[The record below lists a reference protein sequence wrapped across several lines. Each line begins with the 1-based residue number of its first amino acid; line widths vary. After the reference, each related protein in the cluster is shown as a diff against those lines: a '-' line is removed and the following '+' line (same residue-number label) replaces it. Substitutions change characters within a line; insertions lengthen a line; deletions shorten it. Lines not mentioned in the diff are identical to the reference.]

1 MAEKISVKANIRKI
15 LLQRLAQRRIHI
27 NKIIIFGS
35 YAKRRQREESDI
47 DLIIV
52 SRDFRD
58 KDIFE
63 RASLTTGIGRELVR
77 RTGKPFDIM
86 FYSDRE
92 WEEGNSIIIT
102 AARQEG
108 EVVYS
113 G

>member
-15 LLQRLAQRRIHI
+15 LLQRLAQRQIHI

-35 YAKRRQREESDI
+35 YAKRRQREDSDI
-47 DLIIV
+47 DVIIV

-63 RASLTTGIGRELVR
+63 RTFLTTGIGRELVR

-92 WEEGNSIIIT
+92 WEEGNSIIIS